1 MTETRKTAREAAA
14 RALFAIEEN
23 GAWSAQAVQR
33 EAAEMD
39 KRDAALAT
47 ALVGGV
53 LQHKAMCDFYLSH
66 FSSVRLKKLQPR
78 ILTLLRLAVYQIVW
92 MDRIPDS
99 AAVNETIR
107 LAKSLCHAGKRTTG
121 YLNGVLRAVARSR
134 DNLPRPDC
142 ATKEEFYSLFY
153 SNPRW
158 MTALLIAQF
167 GERETKKLL
176 EANNQPAP
184 TVLRVNT
191 LRADADSILRELT
204 EQGVQAERHPSIPN
218 CLVVKGTGSIASL
231 PCFADGRV
239 TVQDGASQMSV
250 YALDPMPDS
259 TVIDCCAA
267 PGGKSFFLSER
278 MKNTG
283 TVYSCDIFPHKLT
296 KIREGA
302 QRLGC
307 TNVTAFLQDASQF
320 RPEWE
325 EMADYV
331 LCDVPCSGLGI
342 IRKKPEIR
350 YKDPA
355 ELEGL
360 PEIQR
365 EILDNCARYVRPG
378 GTLVY
383 STCTVLER
391 ENQDVVHAF
400 LASHPDFRLSR
411 FSLPVCDTAV
421 EGEITLLPHVHG
433 TDGFFVAKLV
443 KMD

>member
-1 MTETRKTAREAAA
+1 M
-14 RALFAIEEN
+14 
-23 GAWSAQAVQR
+23 
-33 EAAEMD
+33 
-39 KRDAALAT
+39 
-47 ALVGGV
+47 
-53 LQHKAMCDFYLSH
+53 
-66 FSSVRLKKLQPR
+66 
-78 ILTLLRLAVYQIVW
+78 
-92 MDRIPDS
+92 
-99 AAVNETIR
+99 
-107 LAKSLCHAGKRTTG
+107 
-121 YLNGVLRAVARSR
+121 
-134 DNLPRPDC
+134 
-142 ATKEEFYSLFY
+142 
-153 SNPRW
+153 
-158 MTALLIAQF
+158 
-167 GERETKKLL
+167 
-176 EANNQPAP
+176 
-184 TVLRVNT
+184 
-191 LRADADSILRELT
+191 
-204 EQGVQAERHPSIPN
+204 QAERHPSIPN

-325 EMADYV
+325 ETADYV

-355 ELEGL
+355 ELMQL

-365 EILDNCARYVRPG
+365 AILDNCARYVRPG